1 MIGSIEI
8 NLWPLAVFI
17 LSMVVLVANASYNE
31 SKRES
36 EHKHDD
42 SPS

>member
-17 LSMVVLVANASYNE
+17 LSMVVLVALASHNQ
-31 SKRES
+31 SKRDS
-36 EHKHDD
+36 GRKRDD
-42 SPS
+42 RAP